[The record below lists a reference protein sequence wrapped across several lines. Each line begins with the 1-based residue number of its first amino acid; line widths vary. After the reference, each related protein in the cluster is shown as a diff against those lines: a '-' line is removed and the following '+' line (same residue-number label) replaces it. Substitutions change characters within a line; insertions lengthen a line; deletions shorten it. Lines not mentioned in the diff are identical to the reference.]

1 MSSDNMNNSRT
12 GRSVEEFE
20 QAILDNLYFI
30 RGQAIYGASKHDLYM
45 SLAYTVRDHLIER
58 WRKSVDSLVQEDPKF
73 VYYLSAEYLLG
84 KQLTQNMLYTG
95 TRELAEQALARHNLD

>member
-1 MSSDNMNNSRT
+1 MSSNNMNNGRT

-58 WRKSVDSLVQEDPKF
+58 WRKSVDSLVQENPKF

-84 KQLTQNMLYTG
+84 KQLSQFFVVVNNQNLFHS
-95 TRELAEQALARHNLD
+95 QALCGD